1 MGTISSIC
9 VFSGSTIPHDASF
22 VDKTIELGRV
32 IASEGIKLVYG
43 GGNRGLMGV
52 LASTV
57 RENAG
62 HVIGVLPRMMD
73 IPEVRTKDNESELII
88 ASGMHERKSIM
99 YDRADAFIAL
109 PGGIGTLEELF
120 ESYTWKQLGLHQKP
134 VLLFNIN
141 GFYDRLLEFL
151 DECTEAGFISAE
163 VRASLLVADTAR
175 DAISL
180 IAKDR
185 RILPDKLR

>member
-1 MGTISSIC
+1 
-9 VFSGSTIPHDASF
+9 
-22 VDKTIELGRV
+22 
-32 IASEGIKLVYG
+32 
-43 GGNRGLMGV
+43 MGV

-99 YDRADAFIAL
+99 YNRADAFIAL

-134 VLLFNIN
+134 VLIFNMN
-141 GFYDRLLEFL
+141 GFYDKLLEFL
-151 DECTEAGFISAE
+151 DECTEAGFISTE

-180 IAKDR
+180 LAKDR